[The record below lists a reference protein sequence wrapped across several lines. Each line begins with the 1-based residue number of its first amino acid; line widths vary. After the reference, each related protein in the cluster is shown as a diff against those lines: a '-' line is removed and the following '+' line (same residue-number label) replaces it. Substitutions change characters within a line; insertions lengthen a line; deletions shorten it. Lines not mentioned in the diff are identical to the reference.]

1 MALINRTTRELT
13 AKIVYYGPG
22 LGGKTSNIQ
31 FVYDNMDESQ
41 RGQLLTLST
50 DADRTIFFDFLPLEL
65 GTVQG
70 HKLRVQLYTVPGQ
83 VFYEDTRRKVLKG
96 ADGVIFVADSQRR
109 MREANLQSLM
119 QLHEHLQD
127 NGLDP
132 DSTPMVIQYNKRD
145 LQDILS
151 LEELDRELN
160 PSNRPFFEAIAN
172 EGVGVEDTLK
182 SITSLVLRTL
192 LAQSLPGVPHAEAVP
207 SPLSRG
213 GPWGEVSEGTESPEG
228 SPAGRG
234 DFLPGSVNG
243 AEKQGRPLDPL
254 LASAAEDSAELLFEE
269 VFREDSPFGTAGTP
283 RAAQEPEAELGSG
296 ADAAIPDETPADLLS
311 RIRLLP
317 GVPLDIPVE
326 LEGRRYRLRLSLDLE
341 G

>member
-13 AKIVYYGPG
+13 SKIVYYGPG
-22 LGGKTSNIQ
+22 LGGKTSNIK
-31 FVYDNMDESQ
+31 FVYDNMDENQ

-145 LQDILS
+145 LQDILG
-151 LEELDRELN
+151 LDELDRELN
-160 PSNRPFFEAIAN
+160 PSNRPFFEAIAS

-192 LAQSLPGVPHAEAVP
+192 MTQSLQGAPRMEAP
-207 SPLSRG
+207 SSLQSRQ
-213 GPWGEVSEGTESPEG
+213 GPWGKVSGAGPLEEGPV
-228 SPAGRG
+228 GRG
-234 DFLPGSVNG
+234 DFLPENVSG
-243 AEKQGRPLDPL
+243 AERPGRPLDPL
-254 LASAAEDSAELLFEE
+254 LASAVEDSAELLFEE
-269 VFREDSPFGTAGTP
+269 GFLEGSPFGSAGTP
-283 RAAQEPEAELGSG
+283 RAAQEPEAVLGSDG
-296 ADAAIPDETPADLLS
+296 NLAVPGGTPMEALS
-311 RIRLLP
+311 RVRLLP
-317 GVPLDIPVE
+317 GVPLDIPIE
-326 LEGRRYRLRLSLDLE
+326 LEGRRYRLRLFLDLE

>member
-13 AKIVYYGPG
+13 SKIVYYGPG
-22 LGGKTSNIQ
+22 LGGKTSNIK

-70 HKLRVQLYTVPGQ
+70 HKVRVQLYTVPGQ

-109 MREANLQSLM
+109 MREANLQSLL
-119 QLHEHLQD
+119 QLHEHLRD

-132 DSTPMVIQYNKRD
+132 DSIPMVIQYNKRD
-145 LQDILS
+145 LQDIMS

-160 PSNRPFFEAIAN
+160 PSNRPFFEAIAS

-182 SITSLVLRTL
+182 SITSLVLRAL
-192 LAQSLPGVPHAEAVP
+192 LAQPLPGVPRKEFPP
-207 SPLSRG
+207 SPVPRG
-213 GPWGEVSEGTESPEG
+213 GPWGELSADTAPEG
-228 SPAGRG
+228 GSLVGASDFHPENAGVG
-234 DFLPGSVNG
+234 QKPG
-243 AEKQGRPLDPL
+243 KPLDPL
-254 LASAAEDSAELLFEE
+254 LASAVEDSAELLFEE
-269 VFREDSPFGTAGTP
+269 GLSEDSPFGGAGASAATAEPATKSGNSGESATP
-283 RAAQEPEAELGSG
+283 GGPSREALAG
-296 ADAAIPDETPADLLS
+296 
-311 RIRLLP
+311 IRLLP

-326 LEGRRYRLRLSLDLE
+326 LDGRRYRLRLSLDLD

>member
-13 AKIVYYGPG
+13 SKIVYYGPG
-22 LGGKTSNIQ
+22 LGGKTSNIK
-31 FVYDNMDESQ
+31 FVYDNMDETQ

-50 DADRTIFFDFLPLEL
+50 DADRTIFFDFLPMEL

-160 PSNRPFFEAIAN
+160 PSNRPFFEAIAS

-182 SITSLVLRTL
+182 SITSLVLRAL
-192 LAQSLPGVPHAEAVP
+192 LAKPLQSVPRMEAPP
-207 SPLSRG
+207 SLLAPG
-213 GPWGEVSEGTESPEG
+213 GPWGKVSGTGPLDDG
-228 SPAGRG
+228 PMARG
-234 DFLPGSVNG
+234 GFLPEDVSG
-243 AEKQGRPLDPL
+243 AEMPDRPMDPL
-254 LASAAEDSAELLFEE
+254 LASAVEDSAELLFEE
-269 VFREDSPFGTAGTP
+269 GFREDSPFGCTETP
-283 RAAQEPEAELGSG
+283 RTFQEPEAESGSG
-296 ADAAIPDETPADLLS
+296 GDVAVHDGTPMEALS
-311 RIRLLP
+311 RVRLLP

-326 LEGRRYRLRLSLDLE
+326 LEGRRYRLRLFLDHE
-341 G
+341 D

>member
-13 AKIVYYGPG
+13 SKIVYYGPG
-22 LGGKTSNIQ
+22 LGGKTSNIK

-83 VFYEDTRRKVLKG
+83 VFYEGTRRKVLKG

-160 PSNRPFFEAIAN
+160 PSNRPFFEAIAS

-192 LAQSLPGVPHAEAVP
+192 LAQSLPGVPRMEAP
-207 SPLSRG
+207 SSPLPLG
-213 GPWGEVSEGTESPEG
+213 GPWGEVSGTGPLDG
-228 SPAGRG
+228 SPAGLG
-234 DFLPGSVNG
+234 DFLPENALG
-243 AEKQGRPLDPL
+243 AEKRDGPLDPL
-254 LASAAEDSAELLFEE
+254 LASAVEDSAELLFEE
-269 VFREDSPFGTAGTP
+269 VFRADSPFGTTGTP
-283 RAAQEPEAELGSG
+283 RAAQVPEAELGSG
-296 ADAAIPDETPADLLS
+296 ADVAIPEEMPMEAPS
-311 RIRLLP
+311 RVRLLP

-326 LEGRRYRLRLSLDLE
+326 LEGRRYRLRLFLDLE
-341 G
+341 D